1 MLRNFY
7 LLQSKLPDNRSN
19 ANNMRTIGNVLRNAR
34 VEKKISLDKLERR
47 TKIKRAF
54 LQAIEN
60 EDWNSLPDYSV
71 VVGFVKSIANSLSLE
86 ENKVSAV
93 LRRDYPPKAVTIN
106 PKPDV
111 SKRFIWSPRLTFL
124 LGVIAVI
131 LFITGYLS
139 YQYLRFVS
147 PPSLD
152 VSLPVELQQ
161 VSQDTIKVQGTT
173 DTDATIT
180 VNNQP
185 AIVDEDGNF
194 SVDLAVS
201 KDTNQITI
209 VAKSRSGKVTTV
221 VRRVKVE

>member
-1 MLRNFY
+1 
-7 LLQSKLPDNRSN
+7 
-19 ANNMRTIGNVLRNAR
+19 MRTIGNVLRNAR
-34 VEKKISLDKLERR
+34 VEKKVSLDKLERR

-60 EDWNSLPDYSV
+60 EDWNNLPDYSV
-71 VVGFVKSIANSLSLE
+71 VVGFVKSIASSLSLE
-86 ENKVSAV
+86 ENKISAI
-93 LRRDYPPKAVTIN
+93 LRRDYPPKTVSVN

-111 SKRFIWSPRLTFL
+111 SKKFVWSPRLTFL
-124 LGVIAVI
+124 LGVIVVI
-131 LFITGYLS
+131 VFIASYLS

-152 VSLPVELQQ
+152 VRLPVESQQ
-161 VSQDTIKVQGTT
+161 VTQDTVKVEGVT
-173 DTDATIT
+173 DTDSTIT

-201 KDTNQITI
+201 KDTTKITI
-209 VAKSRSGKVTTV
+209 IAKSRSGKETAV
-221 VRRVKVE
+221 VRKVKVE